1 MRRRKMKRQKQ
12 IIIISSLCLL
22 LCLCVGY
29 AAFNTQI
36 SLKAK
41 GNIKKVTTASKLR
54 KLANAKSSDG
64 LFADTYESGR
74 YIFKGADPNNYI
86 TFNDE
91 EWRIVSVEYDDT
103 IKIIKNA
110 SLDENLPWD
119 TATNLDW
126 SKSSLS
132 KYLNETYVNSLV
144 DSDSVV
150 SHNFAVGA
158 FNLNGDYTTVTL
170 NDQILSENA
179 NYWSGKVGLL
189 NVSEYLRANTNGDEC
204 GSLYLNNTNYEK
216 CRTTNYLSQILVSDY
231 TLLWTMSPII
241 NNTNSA
247 LNDET
252 DNILESN
259 DLVDDTNTSI
269 TDDSNSLQAN
279 DNSNKLVLDSN
290 YNYVFG
296 ISVPFRTSNF
306 TEQTIPVGSVSP
318 ASVETSYGVVPVV
331 YLNADVVL
339 EGNGTKDDPYYIEK
353 QFKQTLEFAFFFG
366 FEYNDIGDKYV

>member
-41 GNIKKVTTASKLR
+41 GNIKKVTAASKLR
-54 KLANAKSSDG
+54 KLANAKSGDG
-64 LFADTYESGR
+64 LFADSDENGR

-91 EWRIVSVEYDDT
+91 EWRIISVEYDDT
-103 IKIIKNA
+103 IKIVRNA
-110 SLDENLPWD
+110 SLEEKLPWD
-119 TATNLDW
+119 TENNLDW

-144 DSDSVV
+144 DFDSVV
-150 SHNFAVGA
+150 SHNFSVGA
-158 FNLNGDYTTVTL
+158 FTLTGDYSDVTL
-170 NDQILSENA
+170 SDQIINENA

-189 NVSEYLRANTNGDEC
+189 SVSEYLRANTNSDEC

-216 CRTTNYLSQILVSDY
+216 CRATNYLNQISIPDY
-231 TLLWTMSPII
+231 TMIWTITPIV
-241 NNTNSA
+241 NSTNA
-247 LNDET
+247 TNDMNVNSQASDLE
-252 DNILESN
+252 DN
-259 DLVDDTNTSI
+259 VV
-269 TDDSNSLQAN
+269 TDDSNSLQTN
-279 DNSNKLVLDSN
+279 DDSSNKFVLDSN

-296 ISVPFRTSNF
+296 VSVPLKTSGF
-306 TEQTIPVGSVSP
+306 TEQTIPIGSVSP
-318 ASVETSYGVVPVV
+318 IDVGTSYGVVPVV

-339 EGNGTKDDPYYIEK
+339 DGNGTKDDPFVIEK
-353 QFKQTLEFAFFFG
+353 
-366 FEYNDIGDKYV
+366 